1 MLCTVWGQ
9 WDLPHMNKRNLF
21 CIAIVSAALMW
32 VTCASAQPST
42 APAVTTA
49 PAAPHPFVPH
59 GTAAERLQ
67 SAFGLF
73 AFTVLAF
80 IIGKIRGSKKIPWRV
95 VIWGTILDFVFGAMV
110 IFSPDFLEMVQDA
123 FQKLL
128 DFSNEGAALV
138 FGNLA
143 SNSLTVTADPLGGTV
158 KGYAQIGFV
167 FAVGALP
174 TIIFI
179 AMLTA
184 VLYHMG
190 ILTRVVHGL
199 AWVMQKTMGTSG
211 AETLST
217 AANIFVGQTE
227 APLIVKPFL
236 EAATNSEMMAI
247 MVGGFANIAS
257 GVLVVYANL
266 LKDFV
271 PNAGGHLALA
281 CFISAPATL
290 VVSKLMMPE
299 LGTPITAGGVDF
311 SVERLDANLIDAAS
325 RGTTEGMALCINV
338 AAMLISFTALVAL
351 LNAVFGHV
359 LIWMHISHT
368 VMINGHAV
376 HTQWKLEE
384 VLGYVMAPIMW
395 LCGMDWASAIHGG
408 SLLGIKTVLN
418 EFLAYLE
425 MSAKLQA
432 DPNYLTPRAALLTT
446 YALCGFANFASVGIQ
461 IGGISTMAPTRRS
474 DLSRLG
480 LIAMVGGAIASCM
493 GACVVG
499 VLW

>member
-1 MLCTVWGQ
+1 
-9 WDLPHMNKRNLF
+9 
-21 CIAIVSAALMW
+21 
-32 VTCASAQPST
+32 
-42 APAVTTA
+42 
-49 PAAPHPFVPH
+49 
-59 GTAAERLQ
+59 
-67 SAFGLF
+67 
-73 AFTVLAF
+73 
-80 IIGKIRGSKKIPWRV
+80 
-95 VIWGTILDFVFGAMV
+95 MV

-128 DFSNEGAALV
+128 DLSNEGAALV

-143 SNSLTVTADPLGGTV
+143 SNSLTVTADPLGGTI

-325 RGTTEGMALCINV
+325 RHHRRHGPVHQRRRHAHLLHR
-338 AAMLISFTALVAL
+338 AVAL

-376 HTQWKLEE
+376 QTQWKLEE

-395 LCGMDWASAIHGG
+395 LCGMDWAMRDSRRLIAGNQNCAQRIPRLSGDVRQAPGRSELPDAARGAADDLCVMRLCQLRVGRNSNRRHQHNGPDATKRSFAAGINRHGWRRDRVVHGG
-408 SLLGIKTVLN
+408 VRGGGVVVR
-418 EFLAYLE
+418 
-425 MSAKLQA
+425 
-432 DPNYLTPRAALLTT
+432 RAAVIGQAGVASPLFFFAISLATSSAFSIATAAPAKHLIFIFLLTVRN
-446 YALCGFANFASVGIQ
+446 LLWIQ
-461 IGGISTMAPTRRS
+461 LRISIGQLHGMIF
-474 DLSRLG
+474 
-480 LIAMVGGAIASCM
+480 I
-493 GACVVG
+493 
-499 VLW
+499 